1 MNMKKTILLAG
12 TKPKSI
18 GRFLGQALHKQG
30 WDVWLYSRHAERVE
44 KNNWHER
51 RCDISN
57 ESDVRRL
64 LTEIPRVDVS
74 IFLADANAHGVLE
87 RVSEDAI
94 KDSVASKLTGSII
107 LSKQLL
113 AKKFDGEKVKMIW
126 CAGKVSEKP
135 KDIILYGM
143 INAGLASFVNELN
156 RHYADRL
163 EAYYLPIGVVSST
176 TLGDGYIAANPELA
190 KIAETPEQILKRVE
204 KIIVDKVPV
213 GMVKKEE
220 GVELV

>member
-30 WDVWLYSRHAERVE
+30 WDVWLYSRHTDHVE

-57 ESDVRRL
+57 ECDVQRL
-64 LTEIPRVDVS
+64 LAEIPRIDVS
-74 IFLADANAHGVLE
+74 VFLADADAHGELE
-87 RVSEDAI
+87 KLSEDVI
-94 KDSVASKLTGSII
+94 KGSITSKLISSVI

-113 AKKFDGEKVKMIW
+113 AKQFDGKKVKMIW

-143 INAGLASFVNELN
+143 INAGLASYVTELN
-156 RHYADRL
+156 RHYVECV

-190 KIAETPEQILKRVE
+190 KIAETPEQILKRIE
-204 KIIVDKVPV
+204 KIIADKEPV
-213 GMVKKEE
+213 GMVKNEE

>member
-18 GRFLGQALHKQG
+18 GRFIGQALHKQG
-30 WDVWLYSRHAERVE
+30 WDVWLYSRHADRVE

-57 ESDVRRL
+57 ERDVQHL
-64 LTEIPRVDVS
+64 LAEIPRVDVS
-74 IFLADANAHGVLE
+74 VFLADADAHGVLE
-87 RVSEDAI
+87 MLSENTVNDAI
-94 KDSVASKLTGSII
+94 ASKLTGSVI

-113 AKKFDGEKVKMIW
+113 AKKYVGEKIKMIW

-143 INAGLASFVNELN
+143 INAGLASFVSELN
-156 RHYADRL
+156 RHYSERL

-176 TLGDGYIAANPELA
+176 TLGDGYIAANPELT
-190 KIAETPEQILKRVE
+190 KIAEPPEQIIGRIDDVIAGKAL
-204 KIIVDKVPV
+204 V
-213 GMVKKEE
+213 GMVQPDKK
-220 GVELV
+220 VKLV

>member
-30 WDVWLYSRHAERVE
+30 WDVWLYSRHADRVE

-57 ESDVRRL
+57 ERDAQRL
-64 LTEIPRVDVS
+64 LVEIQRVDVS
-74 IFLADANAHGVLE
+74 VFLADANAHGSLE
-87 RVSEDAI
+87 DLSEDVI
-94 KDSVASKLTGSII
+94 KDSVASKLTGSVV

-113 AKKFDGEKVKMIW
+113 ARQFDGEKVKMIW

-143 INAGLASFVNELN
+143 INAGLASYVTELN
-156 RHYADRL
+156 RHYAERV

-176 TLGDGYIAANPELA
+176 TLGDEYIAFNPELA
-190 KIAETPEQILKRVE
+190 KIAETPEQILKRIE
-204 KIIVDKVPV
+204 KIIADKVPV
-213 GMVKKEE
+213 GMVKNEE